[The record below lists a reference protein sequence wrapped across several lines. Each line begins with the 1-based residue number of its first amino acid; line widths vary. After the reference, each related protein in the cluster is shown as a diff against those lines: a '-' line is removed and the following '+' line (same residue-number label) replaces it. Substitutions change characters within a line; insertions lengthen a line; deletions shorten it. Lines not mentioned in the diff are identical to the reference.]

1 MVVFSYEICRTYS
14 FGCPNNPI
22 QYLVVTTNEIT
33 NDIIKMI
40 DISNVKNVAFSIPHN
55 ITGNNR
61 STILEFNVDTFTWS
75 RFVRELHYL
84 EFRGVLVNNQLT
96 GNHIAGMSTLK
107 GLYIGATK
115 YPLLEGEDVS
125 VLPIIPKVILNGYG
139 MVQKSENMKK
149 WLDIIRLNGGNV
161 EEYV

>member
-1 MVVFSYEICRTYS
+1 MVVFSYEICRTNS
-14 FGCPNNPI
+14 FGSPNNPI

-40 DISNVKNVAFSIPHN
+40 DISTVKNVVFSIPPN
-55 ITGNNR
+55 ITDKNR
-61 STILEFNVDTFTWS
+61 STLLEFTVDPFTWS
-75 RFVRELHYL
+75 MFVRELYYL

-96 GNHIAGMSTLK
+96 SNNIACMTSLK
-107 GLYIGATK
+107 GLYIGATN
-115 YPLLEGEDVS
+115 YPLLDGEDIS
-125 VLPIIPKVILNGYG
+125 VLPIIPKVLLNGYG
-139 MVQKSENMKK
+139 MVQKSNNMKK